1 MAQTKNK
8 KKRKSRSSD
17 HVHRSTPKHS
27 VKDLMKAIAISGA
40 VITLVAGLFFV
51 EFGGKS
57 IVEHLGDSLNGN
69 ETTSE
74 STKPQMDR
82 YTESESEGLDKLIK
96 EKSK

>member
-27 VKDLMKAIAISGA
+27 FKDLMKAIAISGA
-40 VITLVAGLFFV
+40 VITLIAGLFFV
-51 EFGGKS
+51 DFDNKS
-57 IVEHLGDSLNGN
+57 IVEHLGDALYSDEVTP
-69 ETTSE
+69 ETNA
-74 STKPQMDR
+74 PQMDR
-82 YTESESEGLDKLIK
+82 YTESESDGLDKLIK